1 MATVTVLA
9 LDIGGTTARG
19 ALMSSD
25 GQIVARHST
34 PTGDRDPGLRATRR
48 VAEHLATLA
57 DDRGLTVTALGAG
70 FPEYVDNEGRLTA
83 HEVLDWDRQPA
94 ELLADL
100 APTVVVESDV
110 RCGALGELHRTGGT
124 RRDFVYI
131 SLGTGLSHT
140 FVCDGTIHRG
150 ARGEAIALGE
160 LPVPPEADTDRIE
173 TMESFASGT
182 GLARRY
188 TERTGRQLTDGARS
202 VVALAAEGDQEA
214 ERILTSAGTAL
225 GHVCSQL
232 ASLLD
237 PDEIVLGGGLGT
249 SPGMLHD
256 AMLASYTRAT
266 TRRPSAPPIVTSALG
281 SDAGLVGAGHLAWSV
296 AEQREGR

>member
-1 MATVTVLA
+1 VTVLA

-19 ALMSSD
+19 VLMSRD
-25 GQIVARHST
+25 GQILARRTT

-48 VAEHLATLA
+48 VAEHLAGLA
-57 DDRGLTVTALGAG
+57 DDRGLTLTAVGAG
-70 FPEYVDNEGRLTA
+70 FPEYVDPEGRLTA
-83 HEVLDWDRQPA
+83 HEVLDWDRQPV

-131 SLGTGLSHT
+131 SLGTGLSYT
-140 FVCDGTIHRG
+140 LVCGGTIHRG

-160 LPVPPEADTDRIE
+160 LPVPAEADADRTE

-188 TERTGRQLTDGARS
+188 TERTGRHLTDGARS
-202 VVALAAEGDQEA
+202 VVALAAEGDRA
-214 ERILTSAGTAL
+214 AGSILTSAGLAL

-232 ASLLD
+232 TSLLD
-237 PDEIVLGGGLGT
+237 PEAIVLGGGLGT
-249 SPGMLHD
+249 CPGVLHD

-266 TRRPSAPPIVTSALG
+266 VRRPSPPPIVTSALG
-281 SDAGLVGAGHLAWSV
+281 ADAGLVGAGHLAWSV
-296 AEQREGR
+296 AGQRGRR